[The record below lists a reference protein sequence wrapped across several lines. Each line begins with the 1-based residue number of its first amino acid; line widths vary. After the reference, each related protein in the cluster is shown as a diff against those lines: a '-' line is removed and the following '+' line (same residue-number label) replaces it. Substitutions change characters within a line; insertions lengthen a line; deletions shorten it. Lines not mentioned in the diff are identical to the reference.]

1 MAWQPAVTLAQDIP
15 DAAQTHYTFDVP
27 AQPLP
32 EALQSYG
39 EITGVAVLIDARLS
53 GGLRSTAV
61 SGRYAPREALQ
72 RMLTGTGLAPH
83 FVDNGAF
90 TLVPAGSADTRDAVR
105 VAAPTHT
112 PSLPERTR
120 QRGAR
125 VIQQSLEQA
134 LCGTPLTRPGRYRAR
149 LRIWLTEPDQR
160 IRAPELLES
169 TGDAARDAAIV
180 TRLRDLPLP
189 GLPTDLPQPI
199 TLLLLPEAPGA
210 TPPCRSR

>member
-15 DAAQTHYTFDVP
+15 DAAHTQYTFDVP

-39 EITGVAVLIDARLS
+39 EITGVAVLIDAGLS

-61 SGRYAPREALQ
+61 YGRYARREALQ

-83 FVDNGAF
+83 FVENGAF
-90 TLVPAGSADTRDAVR
+90 TLVPEGSADALDALPDG
-105 VAAPTHT
+105 APTST

-134 LCGTPLTRPGRYRAR
+134 LCGTLLTRPGRYRAS
-149 LRIWLTEPDQR
+149 LRFW
-160 IRAPELLES
+160 
-169 TGDAARDAAIV
+169 
-180 TRLRDLPLP
+180 
-189 GLPTDLPQPI
+189 
-199 TLLLLPEAPGA
+199 
-210 TPPCRSR
+210 

>member
-105 VAAPTHT
+105 VAAPTNT

-180 TRLRDLPLP
+180 SRLRDLPLP
-189 GLPTDLPQPI
+189 GLPADLPQPI